1 MGGGLEDGSAT
12 SDGHLLAAA
21 REGDREAFACLIDRH
36 KDRLVSYLTRMTGHG
51 DRAEDLAH
59 EAFLRLYER
68 GGGYREQGKLEAYL
82 MRIAVNL
89 LRSEERREGRR
100 RFLRSVFL
108 SSNGHHSTPGPQ
120 ARVLENELRREL
132 QRAIASLPLRYRIP
146 LVLRDVEG
154 WSYRDIAELTDCR
167 EGTVKSRIHRGRR
180 RLRDELTPY
189 WLGGTH

>member
-1 MGGGLEDGSAT
+1 MEEALEI
-12 SDGHLLAAA
+12 SDGHLLTAA
-21 REGDREAFACLIDRH
+21 REGDREAFAALIDRH

-68 GGGYREQGKLEAYL
+68 GGGYREEGRLEAYL
-82 MRIAVNL
+82 LRIAVNL
-89 LRSEERREGRR
+89 LRSEERRESRR

-108 SSNGHHSTPGPQ
+108 SSNGHSTSRGPQ
-120 ARVLENELRREL
+120 ANLLERELRQEL
-132 QRAIASLPLRYRIP
+132 QGAISRLPLRYRIP
-146 LVLRDVEG
+146 LVLREVEG
-154 WSYRDIAELTDCR
+154 WSYREIAELIDCQ

-180 RLRDELTPY
+180 MLRDELAPY